1 MRYIGGLGLPI
12 QDQIAFHT
20 VWNLSEAVNL
30 AYKAESQL
38 LRAPAK
44 TPSTSRS
51 VSDSNRAATD
61 RGRQFNPQVVQHQQA
76 SQRINQRDP
85 FQTKQPAI
93 PQPHRNNN
101 PHQHFGNEGSDDYG
115 DQNDDEEVEVVEG
128 DHGDR
133 VVCVVQRLLYAPK
146 HESDLQRHNIF
157 RTSWNKKKIKLV
169 PLQEGLPKASKV
181 QGKSFVAVPA
191 SDFVDDMK
199 KAAIRCCLRR
209 SSSDK
214 ASTTASSG
222 GPGRRVGDLLD
233 QRRKRQSVDMEGV
246 IGSTGAGL
254 LTLGDSSSGLNKG
267 GPVNFEVG
275 SDVGPE
281 RTPCVISKESGRPV
295 ELGLESGLKEVVIM
309 DSLDNFNL
317 GAHNRFSFGA
327 LRSETPR
334 SSSTEPKKRQTR
346 KRSVSSGAGHG
357 KQSGK
362 ENSGILGKRRALNGK
377 DAMDSEGEGQKG
389 GCGGEKRL
397 VLCEE
402 NSNDVRVGVASLN
415 WPPNPQ

>member
-1 MRYIGGLGLPI
+1 MNLGIDKEGAILADSGSKSRLIEIG
-12 QDQIAFHT
+12 D
-20 VWNLSEAVNL
+20 N
-30 AYKAESQL
+30 
-38 LRAPAK
+38 
-44 TPSTSRS
+44 
-51 VSDSNRAATD
+51 D
-61 RGRQFNPQVVQHQQA
+61 RISLN
-76 SQRINQRDP
+76 
-85 FQTKQPAI
+85 
-93 PQPHRNNN
+93 
-101 PHQHFGNEGSDDYG
+101 
-115 DQNDDEEVEVVEG
+115 
-128 DHGDR
+128 
-133 VVCVVQRLLYAPK
+133 
-146 HESDLQRHNIF
+146 
-157 RTSWNKKKIKLV
+157 
-169 PLQEGLPKASKV
+169 
-181 QGKSFVAVPA
+181 GKDA
-191 SDFVDDMK
+191 
-199 KAAIRCCLRR
+199 
-209 SSSDK
+209 
-214 ASTTASSG
+214 
-222 GPGRRVGDLLD
+222 RVGDLLD

-275 SDVGPE
+275 SDVGLE

-346 KRSVSSGAGHG
+346 KRSVSSGAGRG

-362 ENSGILGKRRALNGK
+362 ENSGILGKRRTLNGK

-397 VLCEE
+397 VRVIRGTGGGH
-402 NSNDVRVGVASLN
+402 DVVTDVHCFEVDFTGRTR
-415 WPPNPQ
+415 Q